1 MVIRTKRSNMS
12 LENRFPLRRVRLN
25 YRTMRFDVKITERET
40 RRLRTSNIIAME
52 MRMSASALP
61 SDHN

>member
-25 YRTMRFDVKITERET
+25 YKTMRFDVKITERET

-52 MRMSASALP
+52 MRMSANALP